1 MCTLRAAGLNF
12 DVDSFLATS
21 PIQAC
26 AVYHA
31 GEPKFSTKPDG
42 PRIAKSGFNAD
53 VSRRDWADLAGQI
66 EDAKTFLRTLEAE
79 LRRITAFPGFES
91 MTIDFP
97 MNLRIGT
104 NNIVVQSDRL
114 PADLLLLAGALGI
127 DIALTIYP
135 PNDDGRADA
144 ALGEGTV

>member
-1 MCTLRAAGLNF
+1 MCTFRAAGLNF
-12 DVDSFLATS
+12 DVDGFLAMS

-42 PRIAKSGFNAD
+42 PRVLKSGFTAD
-53 VSRRDWADLAGQI
+53 VSRKDWADLPGQI
-66 EDAKTFLRTLEAE
+66 EDAKTFLRTFDAE
-79 LRRITAFPGFES
+79 LRRLAAFPGFET
-91 MTIDFP
+91 MKIDFP

-104 NNIVVQSDRL
+104 NKIVVQSDGL
-114 PADLLLLAGALGI
+114 PADLLFLAGALGV

-135 PNDDGRADA
+135 PANDGLADEDP
-144 ALGEGTV
+144 GEGTV